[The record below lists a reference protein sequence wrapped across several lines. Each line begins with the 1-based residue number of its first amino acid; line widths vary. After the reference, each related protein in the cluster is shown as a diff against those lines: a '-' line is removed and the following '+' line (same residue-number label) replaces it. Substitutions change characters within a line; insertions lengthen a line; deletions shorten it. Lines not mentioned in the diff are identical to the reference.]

1 MEIKD
6 LEYLHQIFG
15 NQHQMKYLKMTKMLL
30 SFLLIN
36 KKYIHIKMMEK
47 QLDVIKIMGL
57 VLDVYLKLEFLGILI
72 SLSYLQPPANAQQV
86 NSLFHRCLIT

>member
-6 LEYLHQIFG
+6 LGDLHQIFG
-15 NQHQMKYLKMTKMLL
+15 NQHQIKYLKMTKMLL

-57 VLDVYLKLEFLGILI
+57 VLDMYLKLEFLGMLI
-72 SLSYLQPPANAQQV
+72 RLFDLQSPTKAQQA
-86 NSLFHRCLIT
+86 LFHRV